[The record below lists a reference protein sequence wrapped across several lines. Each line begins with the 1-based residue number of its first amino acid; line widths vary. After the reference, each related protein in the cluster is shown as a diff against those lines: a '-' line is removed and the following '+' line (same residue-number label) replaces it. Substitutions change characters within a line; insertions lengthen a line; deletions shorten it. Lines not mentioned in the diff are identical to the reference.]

1 MVTQNS
7 TTLLDLRILI
17 LVLGEAHHAGWWR
30 SQFLSPV
37 GLSYL
42 GRLYPRSSFAAAVRS
57 ATRAARAVHDTSIGI
72 GNVYH
77 LFRLPSSLE
86 WQMDEALREGE
97 AESWARFVPLLGQAE
112 KLLDELRRLGELGAT
127 AKPATGPLRLGAMR
141 NVGQPGWTAQ
151 LALVYYTAFRH
162 GLKVFPYFEDGTKHQ

>member
-1 MVTQNS
+1 MTAQSS
-7 TTLLDLRILI
+7 TTLLDLRVLI
-17 LVLGEAHHAGWWR
+17 LALGEAHHAGWWR

-57 ATRAARAVHDTSIGI
+57 ATRAARAVHDNSIGI

-86 WQMDEALREGE
+86 WQMDEALREVE
-97 AESWARFVPLLGQAE
+97 AELWARFAPRLGQREA
-112 KLLDELRRLGELGAT
+112 LLDEIRLLGDVSAV
-127 AKPATGPLRLGAMR
+127 ARPASGPLRLGAMR
-141 NVGQPGWTAQ
+141 DVGQPGGTAQ
-151 LALVYYTAFRH
+151 LASVYYAAFRD
-162 GLKVFPYFEDGTKHQ
+162 GVKAFPYFEDGTRRS